1 MGGIVVRISSE
12 TLIVQAE
19 ATGFRT
25 DILEKVGHLMHLLE
39 AVRDHP
45 FLKGRLALKGGTA
58 LNLFIFDVPR
68 LSIDIDLNYVG
79 ASDREAMLAERPK
92 VEAALQAVFS
102 REGFTVR
109 HVPGEHAGGKWQ
121 LRYQGASGQG
131 GILEVDVNFMFR
143 VPLWPLKVMA
153 SRVVGI
159 WQASDIPVLD
169 IHELAAGKLAA
180 LFSRKQARDLFD
192 CSYLFRSTD
201 WLDPGRLRVAF
212 VLYGAM
218 NRRDWRTVA
227 IEKVSL
233 ETKDFEQKLLPMLRS
248 KGVGTGNVAS
258 FLGGLI
264 KDCHHGL
271 AALLPFTET
280 EMEFLDRL
288 LTRGEIKPELLTA
301 DEDLQDRIR
310 RHPLL
315 EWKALNVRE
324 FRKNQ

>member
-12 TLIVQAE
+12 TLIAQAE

-25 DILEKVGHLMHLLE
+25 DILEKVGYLIHLLE
-39 AVRDHP
+39 AARSHP

-58 LNLFIFDVPR
+58 LNLFILDVPR

-79 ASDREAMLAERPK
+79 APDREGMLSERPK
-92 VEAALQAVFS
+92 VEAALQKVFS

-109 HVPGEHAGGKWQ
+109 RVPGDHAGGKWQ
-121 LRYQGASGQG
+121 LRYQGTSGQG

-153 SRVVGI
+153 SRPVGV
-159 WQASDIPVLD
+159 WQAADIQVLD

-180 LFSRKQARDLFD
+180 LLSRKQARDLFD
-192 CSYLFRSTD
+192 CSHLFRTGA
-201 WLDPGRLRVAF
+201 LEPERLRSAF

-227 IEKVSL
+227 IEEVSL
-233 ETKDFEQKLLPMLRS
+233 EIKDLEQKLLPMLRS
-248 KGVGTGNVAS
+248 KGVGAGNPAS

-288 LTRGEIKPELLTA
+288 LTRGEINPELLTD

-324 FRKNQ
+324 FRKNE

>member
-1 MGGIVVRISSE
+1 MGGIELRISSE
-12 TLIVQAE
+12 MLMVQAE
-19 ATGFRT
+19 ATGFRM
-25 DILEKVGHLMHLLE
+25 DALEKVGLLIHLLE
-39 AVRDHP
+39 ALRSHP

-79 ASDREAMLAERPK
+79 ASDRKVMLMERPK

-109 HVPGEHAGGKWQ
+109 RMPGEHAGGKWQ

-131 GILEVDVNFMFR
+131 GILEVDVNFVFR

-153 SRVVGI
+153 SRPVGV
-159 WQASDIPVLD
+159 WQATDVQVLD

-180 LFSRKQARDLFD
+180 LLSRKQARDLFD
-192 CSYLFRSTD
+192 SSHLFRSGT
-201 WLDPGRLRVAF
+201 LEPERLRLAF

-218 NRRDWRTVA
+218 NRRDWRTVT
-227 IEKVSL
+227 IEEVSL
-233 ETKDFEQKLLPMLRS
+233 EIGDFEQKLLPMVRS
-248 KGVGTGNVAS
+248 KGVQTISAAS
-258 FLGGLI
+258 YKEGLI
-264 KDCHHGL
+264 EDCRQGL
-271 AALLPFTET
+271 AALLPFTAA

-288 LTRGEIKPELLTA
+288 LDKGEIIPELLTS

>member
-12 TLIVQAE
+12 TLITQAE

-25 DILEKVGHLMHLLE
+25 DILEKVGLLVHLLE
-39 AVRDHP
+39 AVRSHP

-58 LNLFIFDVPR
+58 LNLFIFEVPR

-79 ASDREAMLAERPK
+79 ASDREVMLAERPK

-102 REGFTVR
+102 REEFTVR
-109 HVPGEHAGGKWQ
+109 RMPGEHAGGKWQ

-143 VPLWPLKVMA
+143 IPLWPLRVMI
-153 SRVVGI
+153 SRPVGV
-159 WQASDIPVLD
+159 WQATDIQVLD

-180 LFSRKQARDLFD
+180 LLSRKQARDLFD
-192 CSYLFRSTD
+192 CSHLFRTGT
-201 WLDPGRLRVAF
+201 LEPGRLRLAF

-227 IEKVSL
+227 IEDVSL
-233 ETKDFEQKLLPMLRS
+233 EIMDFEQKLLPMLRS
-248 KGVGTGNVAS
+248 KGAGPISAAS
-258 FLGGLI
+258 FKKRLI
-264 KDCHHGL
+264 NDCRHGL
-271 AALLPFTET
+271 AALLPFTAT
-280 EMEFLDRL
+280 EMEFLHRL
-288 LTRGEIKPELLTA
+288 LDKGEVRPELLTA

>member
-1 MGGIVVRISSE
+1 ML
-12 TLIVQAE
+12 TAQAE

-25 DILEKVGHLMHLLE
+25 NILEKVGLLIHLLE
-39 AVRDHP
+39 ALRNHP

-79 ASDREAMLAERPK
+79 ESDREAMLAERPR

-109 HVPGEHAGGKWQ
+109 RMPGEHAGGKWQ

-131 GILEVDVNFMFR
+131 GILEVDVNFVFR
-143 VPLWPLKVMA
+143 VPLWPLKLMA
-153 SRVVGI
+153 SRPVGA
-159 WQASDIPVLD
+159 WQATDIQVLD

-180 LFSRKQARDLFD
+180 LLSRKQARDLFD
-192 CSYLFRSTD
+192 CSHLFRTGA
-201 WLDPGRLRVAF
+201 LEPERLRLAF

-227 IEKVSL
+227 IEEVSL
-233 ETKDFEQKLLPMLRS
+233 EIKDFEQKLLPTLRS
-248 KGVGTGNVAS
+248 KGADTISAA
-258 FLGGLI
+258 FFKERLI
-264 KDCHHGL
+264 EDCHHGL
-271 AALLPFTET
+271 AALLPFTAA

-288 LTRGEIKPELLTA
+288 LAKGKINPELLTA
-301 DEDLQDRIR
+301 DENLQDRIR
-310 RHPLL
+310 KHPLL
-315 EWKALNVRE
+315 EWKALNVRK
-324 FRKNQ
+324 FIKNQ

>member
-1 MGGIVVRISSE
+1 MGGIVVRISHE
-12 TLIVQAE
+12 TLIAQAE

-25 DILEKVGHLMHLLE
+25 DILEKVGLLIHLLE
-39 AVRDHP
+39 AMRSHP

-79 ASDREAMLAERPK
+79 ASDRETMLAERPK

-102 REGFTVR
+102 REGFTIR
-109 HVPGEHAGGKWQ
+109 HMPGEHAGGKWQ

-131 GILEVDVNFMFR
+131 GSLEVDVSFMFR
-143 VPLWPLKVMA
+143 VPLWPLKVMT
-153 SRVVGI
+153 SQPVGV
-159 WQASDIPVLD
+159 WQATDIQVLD

-180 LFSRKQARDLFD
+180 LLSRKQARDLFD
-192 CSYLFRSTD
+192 CSHLFRTGA
-201 WLDPGRLRVAF
+201 LEPEQLRLAF

-227 IEKVSL
+227 IDEVSL
-233 ETKDFEQKLLPMLRS
+233 ETKDFEQKLLPTLQS
-248 KGVGTGNVAS
+248 KGVDTMRTAS
-258 FLGGLI
+258 FTKGLI
-264 KDCHHGL
+264 EDCRHGL
-271 AALLPFTET
+271 AALLPFRVT
-280 EMEFLDRL
+280 EMEFLDL
-288 LTRGEIKPELLTA
+288 LLDKGEIKPELLTA
-301 DEDLQDRIR
+301 DEGMQDRIK

-324 FRKNQ
+324 FIKNQ

>member
-1 MGGIVVRISSE
+1 VRISSE
-12 TLIVQAE
+12 MLTAQAE

-25 DILEKVGHLMHLLE
+25 NILEKVGLLIHLLE
-39 AVRDHP
+39 ALRNHP

-79 ASDREAMLAERPK
+79 ASDREAMLAERPR

-109 HVPGEHAGGKWQ
+109 RMPGEHAGGKWQ

-143 VPLWPLKVMA
+143 VPLWPMKVMV
-153 SRVVGI
+153 SRPVGA
-159 WQASDIPVLD
+159 WQANYIQVLD

-180 LFSRKQARDLFD
+180 LLSRKQARDLFD
-192 CSYLFRSTD
+192 CSHLFRTGA
-201 WLDPGRLRVAF
+201 LEPERLRLAF

-227 IEKVSL
+227 IEEVSL
-233 ETKDFEQKLLPMLRS
+233 EIKDFEQKLLPTLRS
-248 KGVGTGNVAS
+248 KGADTISAA
-258 FLGGLI
+258 FFKERLI
-264 KDCHHGL
+264 EDCHHGL
-271 AALLPFTET
+271 AALLPFTAA

-288 LTRGEIKPELLTA
+288 LAKGKINPELLTA
-301 DEDLQDRIR
+301 DENLQDRIR
-310 RHPLL
+310 KHPLL
-315 EWKALNVRE
+315 EWKALNVRK
-324 FRKNQ
+324 FIKNQ

>member
-12 TLIVQAE
+12 MLITQAE

-25 DILEKVGHLMHLLE
+25 DILEKVGLLIHLLE
-39 AVRDHP
+39 AMRSHP

-92 VEAALQAVFS
+92 IEAALQAVFS
-102 REGFTVR
+102 REGFTIR
-109 HVPGEHAGGKWQ
+109 RMPGKHAGGKWQ
-121 LRYQGASGQG
+121 LRYQSAGGQG

-143 VPLWPLKVMA
+143 VPLWPLKVMS
-153 SRVVGI
+153 SRPVGA
-159 WQASDIPVLD
+159 WQATDIQVLD

-180 LFSRKQARDLFD
+180 LLSRKQARDLFD
-192 CSYLFRSTD
+192 CSHLFRTGA
-201 WLDPGRLRVAF
+201 LEPGRLRLAF

-227 IEKVSL
+227 IEEVRL
-233 ETKDFEQKLLPMLRS
+233 EIKDFEQKLLPMLRS
-248 KGVGTGNVAS
+248 KGVDTMSAAS
-258 FLGGLI
+258 LKKGLI
-264 KDCHHGL
+264 EDCHQGL
-271 AALLPFTET
+271 AALLPFTAT

-288 LTRGEIKPELLTA
+288 LTKGEINPELLTA
-301 DEDLQDRIR
+301 DENLQDRIR

>member
-12 TLIVQAE
+12 MLITQAE
-19 ATGFRT
+19 VTGFRT
-25 DILEKVGHLMHLLE
+25 NILEKVGLLIHLLE
-39 AVRDHP
+39 AMRSHP

-79 ASDREAMLAERPK
+79 APDRETMLAERPK

-102 REGFTVR
+102 REGFTIR
-109 HVPGEHAGGKWQ
+109 HIPDEHAGGKWQ

-131 GILEVDVNFMFR
+131 GTLEVDVNFMYR
-143 VPLWPLKVMA
+143 VPLWPLKVMT
-153 SRVVGI
+153 SQPVGV
-159 WQASDIPVLD
+159 WQATDIQVLD

-180 LFSRKQARDLFD
+180 LLSRKQARDLFD
-192 CSYLFRSTD
+192 CSHLFRTGAFE
-201 WLDPGRLRVAF
+201 PERLRLAF

-227 IEKVSL
+227 IEEVSL
-233 ETKDFEQKLLPMLRS
+233 DTKDFEQNLLPMLRS
-248 KGVGTGNVAS
+248 KNVDKMSFAS
-258 FLGGLI
+258 FKKGLI
-264 KDCHHGL
+264 EDCHQSL
-271 AALLPFTET
+271 AALLPFTAT

-288 LTRGEIKPELLTA
+288 LAKGKIHPELLTA
-301 DEDLQDRIR
+301 DENLQDRIR

-324 FRKNQ
+324 FRKNK

>member
-1 MGGIVVRISSE
+1 VRISSE
-12 TLIVQAE
+12 TLIAQAE

-25 DILEKVGHLMHLLE
+25 DILEKVGYLIHLLE
-39 AVRDHP
+39 ALRSHP

-58 LNLFIFDVPR
+58 LNLFILDVPR
-68 LSIDIDLNYVG
+68 LSIDIDMNYVG
-79 ASDREAMLAERPK
+79 ASDRGVMLSERPK

-102 REGFTVR
+102 REGFTLR
-109 HVPGEHAGGKWQ
+109 RMPAEHAGGKWQ

-153 SRVVGI
+153 SRPVGV
-159 WQASDIPVLD
+159 WQAADIQVLD

-180 LFSRKQARDLFD
+180 LLSRKQPRDLFD
-192 CSYLFRSTD
+192 CSHLFRTGA
-201 WLDPGRLRVAF
+201 LEPERLRLAF

-227 IEKVSL
+227 IEEVRL
-233 ETKDFEQKLLPMLRS
+233 EIKDLEQKLLPMLRS
-248 KGVGTGNVAS
+248 KGMGAGNAAS
-258 FLGGLI
+258 FSGGLI

-280 EMEFLDRL
+280 EMEFLDHL
-288 LTRGEIKPELLTA
+288 LARGEINPELLTA

-324 FRKNQ
+324 FRKKP

>member
-19 ATGFRT
+19 VTGFRT
-25 DILEKVGHLMHLLE
+25 DILEKVGYLIHLLE
-39 AVRDHP
+39 AVRSHP

-58 LNLFIFDVPR
+58 LNLFILDVPR

-79 ASDREAMLAERPK
+79 ASDREVMLAERPK

-109 HVPGEHAGGKWQ
+109 RIPGEHAGGKWQ
-121 LRYQGASGQG
+121 LRYQGASGPG
-131 GILEVDVNFMFR
+131 GILEVDLNFMFR
-143 VPLWPLKVMA
+143 VLLWPLKVMA
-153 SRVVGI
+153 SRPVGV
-159 WQASDIPVLD
+159 WQATDIQVLD

-180 LFSRKQARDLFD
+180 LLSRKQARDLFD
-192 CSYLFRSTD
+192 CSHLFRTGV
-201 WLDPGRLRVAF
+201 LEPERLRLAF

-227 IEKVSL
+227 IEEVSL
-233 ETKDFEQKLLPMLRS
+233 EIKDFEKKLLPMLRS
-248 KGVGTGNVAS
+248 KGVGTGNAAS

-264 KDCHHGL
+264 KGCHDGL

-288 LTRGEIKPELLTA
+288 LTRGEINPELLTS

-324 FRKNQ
+324 FRKKP

>member
-12 TLIVQAE
+12 TLIAQAE

-25 DILEKVGHLMHLLE
+25 DILEKVGYLIHLLE
-39 AVRDHP
+39 AMRSHP

-58 LNLFIFDVPR
+58 LNLFILDVPR

-79 ASDREAMLAERPK
+79 ASDREVMLSERPK

-102 REGFTVR
+102 REGFTIR
-109 HVPGEHAGGKWQ
+109 RMPGEHAGGKWQ
-121 LRYQGASGQG
+121 LRYQGASGQAG
-131 GILEVDVNFMFR
+131 VLEVDVNFMFR

-153 SRVVGI
+153 SRPVGV
-159 WQASDIPVLD
+159 WQATDIQVLD

-180 LFSRKQARDLFD
+180 LLSRKQARDLFD
-192 CSYLFRSTD
+192 CSHLFRNGA
-201 WLDPGRLRVAF
+201 LEPERLRLAF

-227 IEKVSL
+227 IEEVSL
-233 ETKDFEQKLLPMLRS
+233 DIKDLEQKLLPVLRS
-248 KGVGTGNVAS
+248 KGAGTGNAAS

-264 KDCHHGL
+264 RDCHHGL
-271 AALLPFTET
+271 EELLPFTET

-288 LTRGEIKPELLTA
+288 LTRGEINPELLTA
-301 DEDLQDRIR
+301 DSDLQDRIR